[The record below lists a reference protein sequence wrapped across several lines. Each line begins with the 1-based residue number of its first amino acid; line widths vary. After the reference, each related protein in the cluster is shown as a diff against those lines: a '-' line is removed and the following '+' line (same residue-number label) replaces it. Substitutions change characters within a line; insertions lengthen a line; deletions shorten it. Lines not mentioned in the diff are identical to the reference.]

1 MTRTV
6 ALASCFLAAATIA
19 AQDLRIIQNGQHK
32 LTTFNAPNA
41 GSNQSNG
48 TFPTCINT
56 SGVIAGEVVGL
67 PVFQSFVRSA
77 DGTITDFNVP
87 GGSIY
92 STSAT
97 AINAAGTIAGVYVEV
112 HNNNAYIAYGFV
124 RATDGTLTRFSAPGA
139 GSGAYPYHQGTVPT
153 SINTAGRIAGYYT
166 DANGVSH
173 GFTRTAGG
181 IFTSFDPDGSA
192 GTFVESINATGVAAG
207 YYVDAAS
214 GTDHGF
220 VRAADGTITAF
231 DPTGAGGDGRGT
243 FAWKINDRGIIT
255 GYFSN
260 STGPAYGF
268 VRDAG
273 GAITTF
279 SAPGAAEQ
287 GTFAVSINGVGWV
300 AGYYYG
306 SKGDVRGFTRAA
318 GGTISTFVVPGA
330 GTGTGYP
337 TYPSGISDTGAV
349 TGYYTDGELAGHGFV
364 LFPVIR
370 QIKKEGGA

>member
-1 MTRTV
+1 M
-6 ALASCFLAAATIA
+6 
-19 AQDLRIIQNGQHK
+19 
-32 LTTFNAPNA
+32 
-41 GSNQSNG
+41 
-48 TFPTCINT
+48 
-56 SGVIAGEVVGL
+56 
-67 PVFQSFVRSA
+67 FQSFVRSA

-153 SINTAGRIAGYYT
+153 RINTAGRIAGYYT

-214 GTDHGF
+214 ARIMALCAPRTARLPLSILP
-220 VRAADGTITAF
+220 VRAAMGAERLPGRST
-231 DPTGAGGDGRGT
+231 TGALLQDISRIRRG
-243 FAWKINDRGIIT
+243 W
-255 GYFSN
+255 
-260 STGPAYGF
+260 YGF
-268 VRDAG
+268 VTDAG

-279 SAPGAAEQ
+279 SAPRAAEQ

-330 GTGTGYP
+330 GTGTGYRHIHQASATP
-337 TYPSGISDTGAV
+337 GRLRDTTQMASWQVTASCYFRLSGRSRKRAGA
-349 TGYYTDGELAGHGFV
+349 
-364 LFPVIR
+364 
-370 QIKKEGGA
+370 